1 MPGASEGAC
10 SLFLLVKT
18 IPANG
23 ERPELRY
30 VVAIDSTPYMGT
42 LNAFTRTLL
51 IIAALGV
58 AIVALL
64 GYVVSRIG
72 LRPVGMLSKQA
83 QHLAPVDHGQRLNTR
98 ALPEEL
104 QQLASSLTA
113 Y

>member
-42 LNAFTRTLL
+42 LDAFTRTLL
-51 IIAALGV
+51 IITALGV
-58 AIVALL
+58 VIVALL
-64 GYVVSRIG
+64 GYVVSGSVFVPLGRS
-72 LRPVGMLSKQA
+72 VN
-83 QHLAPVDHGQRLNTR
+83 RLGNS
-98 ALPEEL
+98 LPGTMVS
-104 QQLASSLTA
+104 A
-113 Y
+113 

>member
-1 MPGASEGAC
+1 
-10 SLFLLVKT
+10 VKT

-72 LRPVGMLSKQA
+72 LPGGNA
-83 QHLAPVDHGQRLNTR
+83 Q
-98 ALPEEL
+98 
-104 QQLASSLTA
+104 
-113 Y
+113 